1 MNLASHPLCTSG
13 GTRHVP
19 REVPT
24 MYLAC
29 FPPWI
34 HRESTGDCPREN
46 TAPYRAI
53 SAFVSAATADG
64 RTDGA
69 NAVAAKAMHITV
81 AKCFICFTHIIPFR
95 AAHLP
100 RYLPTRRDAA
110 SPWFIRL
117 ASHPKETHR
126 PGAPRRRGETPHLL
140 ESSLIAICDR
150 ASNSKQHN
158 KLRRFTK
165 RLRYRCGRCFALLN
179 RPHQTR

>member
-1 MNLASHPLCTSG
+1 
-13 GTRHVP
+13 
-19 REVPT
+19 

-53 SAFVSAATADG
+53 SALVSSATAGG

-100 RYLPTRRDAA
+100 RTMETRLPAA
-110 SPWFIRL
+110 SY
-117 ASHPKETHR
+117 PKEVEL
-126 PGAPRRRGETPHLL
+126 PAPPYRRGETPHLL
-140 ESSLIAICDR
+140 VSS
-150 ASNSKQHN
+150 
-158 KLRRFTK
+158 T
-165 RLRYRCGRCFALLN
+165 
-179 RPHQTR
+179 

>member
-1 MNLASHPLCTSG
+1 MYLGRYPPCTSG
-13 GTRHVP
+13 GTHHVP
-19 REVPT
+19 REVPV

-53 SAFVSAATADG
+53 SAFVSAATAGG
-64 RTDGA
+64 RTDDA

-110 SPWFIRL
+110 SPCFIHL
-117 ASHPKETHR
+117 ASHPKETHTPVATASR
-126 PGAPRRRGETPHLL
+126 LAFGEGDMSRCVTLTRRD
-140 ESSLIAICDR
+140 A
-150 ASNSKQHN
+150 ASPCAVTYCNM
-158 KLRRFTK
+158 
-165 RLRYRCGRCFALLN
+165 
-179 RPHQTR
+179 

>member
-1 MNLASHPLCTSG
+1 MNLASYPPCTSG
-13 GTRHVP
+13 GTHHAP
-19 REVPT
+19 WEVPA

-53 SAFVSAATADG
+53 SDLVSSAPAGG
-64 RTDGA
+64 RTDGT

-100 RYLPTRRDAA
+100 RTMETRLPAA
-110 SPWFIRL
+110 SY
-117 ASHPKETHR
+117 PK
-126 PGAPRRRGETPHLL
+126 
-140 ESSLIAICDR
+140 I
-150 ASNSKQHN
+150 
-158 KLRRFTK
+158 
-165 RLRYRCGRCFALLN
+165 
-179 RPHQTR
+179 

>member
-1 MNLASHPLCTSG
+1 MYLGRYPPCTSG
-13 GTRHVP
+13 GTRHAP
-19 REVPT
+19 REVPA

-53 SAFVSAATADG
+53 SAFVSAATAG
-64 RTDGA
+64 VRTDGA

-110 SPWFIRL
+110 SPCFIHL
-117 ASHPKETHR
+117 ASHPKETHTPVATASR
-126 PGAPRRRGETPHLL
+126 LAFGSGDMSRCVTPTRRD
-140 ESSLIAICDR
+140 A
-150 ASNSKQHN
+150 ASPCTAKTAQQ
-158 KLRRFTK
+158 
-165 RLRYRCGRCFALLN
+165 
-179 RPHQTR
+179 PP

>member
-1 MNLASHPLCTSG
+1 
-13 GTRHVP
+13 
-19 REVPT
+19 

-53 SAFVSAATADG
+53 SAFVSAATAG
-64 RTDGA
+64 GGTDGA
-69 NAVAAKAMHITV
+69 TAVAAKAMRITV

-110 SPWFIRL
+110 SPC
-117 ASHPKETHR
+117 AVTY
-126 PGAPRRRGETPHLL
+126 
-140 ESSLIAICDR
+140 C
-150 ASNSKQHN
+150 NM
-158 KLRRFTK
+158 
-165 RLRYRCGRCFALLN
+165 
-179 RPHQTR
+179 

>member
-1 MNLASHPLCTSG
+1 MHLGRYPPCTSG

-19 REVPT
+19 REVPA

-34 HRESTGDCPREN
+34 HRESIGDCPREN

-53 SAFVSAATADG
+53 SAFISSATAGG

-81 AKCFICFTHIIPFR
+81 AKCFICFAHIIPFR
-95 AAHLP
+95 SAHLP

-110 SPWFIRL
+110 SPC
-117 ASHPKETHR
+117 AAR
-126 PGAPRRRGETPHLL
+126 PLTTSLTRHILPNSETPNS
-140 ESSLIAICDR
+140 ESNHIAVVEIR
-150 ASNSKQHN
+150 EAQGEVV
-158 KLRRFTK
+158 TK
-165 RLRYRCGRCFALLN
+165 PLCQPSELKEQREFDGDSPYF
-179 RPHQTR
+179 